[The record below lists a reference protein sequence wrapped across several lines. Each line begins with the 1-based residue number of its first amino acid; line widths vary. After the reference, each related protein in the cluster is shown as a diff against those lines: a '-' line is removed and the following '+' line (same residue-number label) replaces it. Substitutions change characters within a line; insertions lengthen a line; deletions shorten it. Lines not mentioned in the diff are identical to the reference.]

1 MPTLKQK
8 KAFKEIVEN
17 RRTSVS
23 AVMRDVG
30 YSPNTAVQP
39 HQLTESKGWKEL
51 MAQHFPDEKLAKVH
65 AEGLEAVTGDEIPD
79 YRTRHLYLDTA
90 YKLKGAY
97 APDKS
102 ASTGNTFI
110 QILLAATKDGSAEPQ
125 PVVDVSHETLKE
137 GYTGVRVDP
146 K

>member
-1 MPTLKQK
+1 MPTIRQK
-8 KAFKEIVEN
+8 KAFKEIVEK

-51 MAQHFPDEKLAKVH
+51 MAQHFPDETLAKVH
-65 AEGLEAVTGDEIPD
+65 AEGLEAVTGDDIPD

-90 YKLKGAY
+90 YKLKGSY
-97 APDKS
+97 APDKNPS
-102 ASTGNTFI
+102 GGNTFI
-110 QILLAATKDGSAEPQ
+110 QILLAATKDGATEPLKGD
-125 PVVDVSHETLKE
+125 VVSRETIKE
-137 GYTGVRVDP
+137 GYTGGGVDP